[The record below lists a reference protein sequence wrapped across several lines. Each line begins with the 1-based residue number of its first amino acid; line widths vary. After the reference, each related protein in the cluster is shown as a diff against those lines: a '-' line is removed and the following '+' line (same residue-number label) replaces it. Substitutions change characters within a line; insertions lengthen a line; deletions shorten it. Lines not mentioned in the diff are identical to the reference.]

1 MAVANGIQC
10 VIYPYEG
17 RSVYCS
23 RIVGHVK
30 CDYSSPSDR
39 DCYIRVFH
47 PLRGLSLVSLPFEK
61 LLFLPLSFLFFFF
74 FFFSR
79 NIFFF
84 PSCSRNKSRW
94 ESTQRRQF
102 HSKDWRP
109 MVRKLT
115 RKHANCWRIRGVA
128 GHSRL
133 FTMKGARTW
142 PHPMFIRLCCS
153 SSRQSTMFL
162 AHSYPPAQE
171 LLINFF
177 TRRASFLSPVRSRM
191 LHSRRICKRLPSPRS

>member
-1 MAVANGIQC
+1 MKDGRCIVRVSLDMLNVIIRRPRIVT
-10 VIYPYEG
+10 VIYGYFILPDLFL
-17 RSVYCS
+17 SFLF
-23 RIVGHVK
+23 
-30 CDYSSPSDR
+30 PSN
-39 DCYIRVFH
+39 
-47 PLRGLSLVSLPFEK
+47 
-61 LLFLPLSFLFFFF
+61 LLLLPLSFFFVFFFF
-74 FFFSR
+74 FQRS
-79 NIFFF
+79 IFFP

-115 RKHANCWRIRGVA
+115 RKHANSWRIRGVA

-142 PHPMFIRLCCS
+142 PHPMFIRLCF

-162 AHSYPPAQE
+162 AHS
-171 LLINFF
+171 
-177 TRRASFLSPVRSRM
+177 LSPCTGT
-191 LHSRRICKRLPSPRS
+191 LD

>member
-1 MAVANGIQC
+1 MWLFVALGSWLLYTGISSSQ
-10 VIYPYEG
+10 
-17 RSVYCS
+17 RSFS
-23 RIVGHVK
+23 RF
-30 CDYSSPSDR
+30 SSLREAS
-39 DCYIRVFH
+39 ISSSFF
-47 PLRGLSLVSLPFEK
+47 PL
-61 LLFLPLSFLFFFF
+61 LLLL
-74 FFFSR
+74 FFSR

-109 MVRKLT
+109 MVRKFT

-191 LHSRRICKRLPSPRS
+191 LHSRRICKRLPSPCS

>member
-1 MAVANGIQC
+1 MKDGRCIVRVSLDMLNVIIRRPRIVT
-10 VIYPYEG
+10 VIYGYFILSE
-17 RSVYCS
+17 
-23 RIVGHVK
+23 
-30 CDYSSPSDR
+30 
-39 DCYIRVFH
+39 VF
-47 PLRGLSLVSLPFEK
+47 
-61 LLFLPLSFLFFFF
+61 LSFLFPSRSFYFFLF
-74 FFFSR
+74 LSSSSSFFSR

>member
-1 MAVANGIQC
+1 MKDGRCIVRVSLDMLNVIIRRPRIVT
-10 VIYPYEG
+10 VIYGYFILSE
-17 RSVYCS
+17 
-23 RIVGHVK
+23 
-30 CDYSSPSDR
+30 
-39 DCYIRVFH
+39 VF
-47 PLRGLSLVSLPFEK
+47 
-61 LLFLPLSFLFFFF
+61 LSFLFPSRSFYFFLFLSSSSSSFFF
-74 FFFSR
+74 TEH
-79 NIFFF
+79 FFF

-177 TRRASFLSPVRSRM
+177 TRRASFLSSVRSRM

>member
-1 MAVANGIQC
+1 MWLFVALGSWLLYTGISSSQ
-10 VIYPYEG
+10 
-17 RSVYCS
+17 RSFS
-23 RIVGHVK
+23 RV
-30 CDYSSPSDR
+30 SSLREAS
-39 DCYIRVFH
+39 ISSSFF
-47 PLRGLSLVSLPFEK
+47 PL
-61 LLFLPLSFLFFFF
+61 LLLL
-74 FFFSR
+74 FFSR